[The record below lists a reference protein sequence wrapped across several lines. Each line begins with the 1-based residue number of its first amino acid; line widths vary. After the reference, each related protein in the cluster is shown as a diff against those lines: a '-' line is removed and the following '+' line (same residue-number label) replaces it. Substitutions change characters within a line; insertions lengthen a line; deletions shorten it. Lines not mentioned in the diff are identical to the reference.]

1 MSKNYIYSTLSN
13 TQNVVVY
20 HSYPGAKGG
29 TENKQGSS
37 KPSVRQKVIH
47 IHGGANV
54 ADHVMHTPR
63 GAVTVVSDAE
73 LAELQKVACFKRWV
87 DRGFITVEKSKGDA
101 DEVAKDMTAKDKSAQ
116 TTIDDH
122 EERYEKGETSA
133 KVDVEAPKRRR
144 RAPAKKSE
152 G

>member
-1 MSKNYIYSTLSN
+1 MSQNYIYSTLSN

-20 HSYPGAKGG
+20 QPYPGAKSG

-63 GAVTVVSDAE
+63 GAVTVVNDAE
-73 LAELQKVACFKRWV
+73 LAALKKTSCFNRWLE
-87 DRGFITVEKSKGDA
+87 RGFVTVETSKVDA

-144 RAPAKKSE
+144 RAPVKKSE